1 MKITP
6 RCLKTSSVLIILLII
21 SACNDDPEGSDSTQA
36 APITVAEVETR
47 DLSDRFTISSEVV
60 AYTRSYIAS
69 RVSGLIEDVHYEEGD
84 QVDRGDVMAK
94 LDVRQQQIQLR
105 RARAELEEARDINE
119 RNEALFEREA
129 ISRAELLASRRAL
142 VQSESEVERLE
153 LEIEYGTVTSPIK
166 GTITSRLVEPGNNV
180 SANEQLFTVAD
191 LELLVIRPGLSEM
204 NLAGLKAGQNVE
216 VQLDVYP
223 DRIFNGSIRRIFP
236 SVDAATRLFTVEV
249 ELVQED
255 DKPTVRPGYLA
266 RVRFVADDRSSVLTV
281 PSEAVAERDG
291 EYYIFKLNEDETL
304 LEMLSVE
311 VGIRRDG
318 FAEIRSGVEEGEKVA
333 AANLEALEDGSEV
346 RVVGT
351 FRRYGFR
358 N

>member
-1 MKITP
+1 MEIKLHILRLFSP
-6 RCLKTSSVLIILLII
+6 LFILLFIN
-21 SACNDDPEGSDSTQA
+21 ACSDDSDGSESSQA
-36 APITVAEVETR
+36 PSVTVAEVETR
-47 DLSDRFTISSEVV
+47 DLSDSFSVSSEVV
-60 AYTRSYIAS
+60 AYTRSYVAS
-69 RVSGLIEDVHYEEGD
+69 RVSGLIEEVHFEEGD
-84 QVDRGDVMAK
+84 EINRGDIMAR

-119 RNEALFEREA
+119 RNEVLFEREA
-129 ISRAELLASRRAL
+129 IARAELLSSRRAL
-142 VQSESEVERLE
+142 VQSESEVDRLE
-153 LEIEYGTVTSPIK
+153 LEIEYGTVTSPIR
-166 GTITSRLVEPGNNV
+166 GTVTSRIVEPGNSV
-180 SANEQLFTVAD
+180 SENEQLFTVAD
-191 LELLVIRPGLSEM
+191 LDLLVIRPGLSEM
-204 NLAGLKAGQNVE
+204 NLAGLEVGQDVE

-223 DRIFNGSIRRIFP
+223 DRTFNGSIRRVFP
-236 SVDAATRLFTVEV
+236 GVDAATRLFTVEV

-266 RVRFVADDRSSVLTV
+266 RVRFVADERSGVLTV

-291 EYYIFKLNEDETL
+291 EYYLFKLNDDETH
-304 LEMLSVE
+304 LEMVSVE

-318 FAEIRSGVEEGEKVA
+318 FAEIQSGIEEGDKVA

-351 FRRYGFR
+351 FRRHGFR